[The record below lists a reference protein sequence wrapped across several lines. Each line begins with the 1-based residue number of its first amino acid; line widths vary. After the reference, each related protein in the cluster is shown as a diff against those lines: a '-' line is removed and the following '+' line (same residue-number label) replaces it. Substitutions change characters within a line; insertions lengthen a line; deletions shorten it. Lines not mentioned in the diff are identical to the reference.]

1 MDYKSMEYLVSIHE
15 EKSLTK
21 AAKKLFVSQPA
32 LSYRISQIEEELDVQ
47 IIKTYGRMIHFTEE
61 GEYLVDWSKK
71 ELNHFQNMK
80 EFISNMKGNS
90 SKKIHIGVVNNFARY
105 KLSPIIEEFKNL
117 HPDIEV
123 KLSIGSSSEVL
134 SLLKTRKVNVA
145 ITRGLNDWS
154 GERKILSKERI
165 SIISKEPIDIGKLP
179 YIPRVSHTLKK
190 VAKSSSSNRMSLTD
204 QIKNWWN
211 ENFDVAP
218 LVGMEVD
225 DIDTCKEMVKC
236 NAGYSIIPRIC
247 LRDDDKFFTIDLTTK
262 DGEPIIRNT
271 WLLYNN
277 VDEKSA
283 VMNFIDFLNL
293 SN

>member
-47 IIKTYGRMIHFTEE
+47 IIKTDGRMIHFTEE

-145 ITRGLNDWS
+145 ITRGLNDWN
-154 GERKILSKERI
+154 GERKILSQERI

-190 VAKSSSSNRMSLTD
+190 VSKSSLSNQISLTD

-236 NAGYSIIPRIC
+236 SAGYSIIPRIC

-277 VDEKSA
+277 VDEKSS
-283 VMNFIDFLNL
+283 VINFIDFLNL
-293 SN
+293 